1 MDNLTHSLV
10 GAVLGRMGLK
20 RLSPRAMPAII
31 LAANLP
37 DIDSF
42 VASGLG
48 CQPIAAHRGFTHGLG
63 GLVTLP
69 FLAVAIIWLWEKLRP
84 GKEGPLKLGGL
95 LLACFLGVL
104 SHPLLDLMNTYGTR
118 VLEPF
123 SHRWFYADTLFIVDP
138 WIWLMLIIGLE
149 MSWRAERLGKDWLRP
164 AAWAFTA
171 MLLYIGL
178 NAAISWRAEAL
189 ARPLV
194 GNVATPRMIVASEV
208 PLAFWK
214 REIIWRGDTI
224 GGSGD
229 YNLLEGL
236 NHVRLDPEIVPLRL
250 DDPRLAATLKRDRH
264 ARAFFYW
271 SRMPVVIEDGGRAY
285 LTDQR
290 FLERDARPR
299 ARGNFMVPLDNER
312 PNS

>member
-1 MDNLTHSLV
+1 
-10 GAVLGRMGLK
+10 MGLK
-20 RLSPRAMPAII
+20 RLSPRAMPALI

-42 VASGLG
+42 VARGVG
-48 CQPIAAHRGFTHGLG
+48 CEPIAAHRGFTHGIG

-69 FLAVAIIWLWEKLRP
+69 FLAVAIIWAWEKLRP

-123 SHRWFYADTLFIVDP
+123 SHHWFYADTLFIVDP
-138 WIWLMLIIGLE
+138 WIWIMLILGLE
-149 MSWRAERLGKDWLRP
+149 LSWRAERLGRDWRRP

-178 NAAISWRAEAL
+178 NDAISARAVVL
-189 ARPLV
+189 TRPLV
-194 GNVATPRMIVASEV
+194 ERVAAPTMIVASEV
-208 PLAFWK
+208 PLEFWK
-214 REIIWRGDTI
+214 REMLWRGDAV
-224 GGSGD
+224 GGSGT
-229 YNLLEGL
+229 YNPLDGL
-236 NHVRLDPEIVPLRL
+236 NSARLDPRIIPLNMDDRRLAETVKHDNHVR
-250 DDPRLAATLKRDRH
+250 
-264 ARAFFYW
+264 AFLFW
-271 SRMPVVIEDGGRAY
+271 SRMPMVDVENGHAY

-290 FLERDARPR
+290 FFEAGR
-299 ARGNFMVPLDNER
+299 ASSSNFLIPLDNPR